1 MFTICF
7 VPQIYLQ
14 IIKEILVCANS
25 DGSNQSLITKIKI
38 TSNKSSKWKDRI
50 YLKTCSSKK
59 CFSHT
64 MFILSIPSFR
74 ILSTARSQVT
84 TLIIIFRQ
92 LLLLSSFP
100 VGTSGPRAA
109 ATSKMERFVI
119 IVNGFQSTSSWMLQQ
134 FQIRL

>member
-7 VPQIYLQ
+7 VPQICLQ
-14 IIKEILVCANS
+14 IIKEILVCANN
-25 DGSNQSLITKIKI
+25 DGPNQSLITKIKI

-50 YLKTCSSKK
+50 SLKTCSSKK

-92 LLLLSSFP
+92 LLLHSSFP
-100 VGTSGPRAA
+100 VGRSGSRAA
-109 ATSKMERFVI
+109 ATSKKERFVI